1 VYLLGR
7 RILLASLVNGKLVNG
22 KLLVNGR
29 RLLRFLGF
37 LGGAA
42 LVSGKL
48 NLTFFPFFSFS
59 VRDVLFS
66 VNVNLFSVVVN
77 ADFVFFV
84 AALFRISTEFP
95 GWSVLVVPNPKFHYP
110 VM

>member
-1 VYLLGR
+1 MLLSNLGR
-7 RILLASLVNGKLVNG
+7 SVLLPC
-22 KLLVNGR
+22 LVNGR

-48 NLTFFPFFSFS
+48 NLTFFSA
-59 VRDVLFS
+59 RDVLFS
-66 VNVNLFSVVVN
+66 VDVNLFSVVVN

-84 AALFRISTEFP
+84 AALFRISTHPCTVSGLLP
-95 GWSVLVVPNPKFHYP
+95 GSYK
-110 VM
+110 

>member
-1 VYLLGR
+1 MYLLGR

-48 NLTFFPFFSFS
+48 NLTFFPFFSL
-59 VRDVLFS
+59 RGVLFS
-66 VNVNLFSVVVN
+66 VDVNLFSVVVN
-77 ADFVFFV
+77 ADFVCVFFV
-84 AALFRISTEFP
+84 AALFRISTHP
-95 GWSVLVVPNPKFHYP
+95 CTVSGLLSGSYK
-110 VM
+110 